1 MAATSV
7 AGISFDLFFDG
18 SKMLASINSS
28 CKKVKDQFD
37 KSFSQA
43 AKKSTKAIENGNRE
57 IDKILNNTARTAK
70 SKAAAIASI
79 YKKEGASSS
88 EAFRKAWSLIERDSK
103 NGSNQVKKHLKEI
116 GNQSKKTF
124 SEMGDDFSNGF
135 ASLKNSFSVKKA
147 GAMLAAAFGTK
158 KLVDFSKKCLELG
171 SDLAEVQNVVDVTFP
186 HMTDLV
192 DKFAKSA
199 AQNFGLSETMAKQ
212 YTGTFGAMSKA
223 FGFTEQQ
230 AYEMGSTLTGLSGDV
245 ASFYNISQDEAYTK
259 LKSVFTGET
268 ETLKD
273 LGVVMTQNALDQ
285 YALANGYNKTTAAMT
300 EQEKVA
306 LRYQFVQDKLSAAQ
320 GDFAR
325 TSDSWANQCRILSLQ
340 TQSLMATIGQGL
352 INLFT
357 PVIKVINIAIGK
369 LATLAN
375 AFKAFTELITGKK
388 SSDSSGGVAAVAD
401 SAAVA
406 NDSLGS
412 ASDAA
417 SDLTDNT
424 NKAGKAAQDTA
435 KKMKSLMG
443 FDQINKLDSQS
454 SSSGSTTPTSSGKGN
469 GGVLGSEVNF
479 GSLADGENVIDK
491 TDKKLSALIERC
503 QELAKLFKKGFE
515 IGFGNSQKKIDSINK
530 AIKNIGKNLKEIFT
544 DESVVNSANRCA
556 DNIAL
561 AFGKVT
567 GSVARIDITIAD
579 NFIGGIDKYL
589 EKSKKYIKKRIVSLF
604 DATGEIAK
612 LTGDYYVALA
622 DIFDI
627 FSSDDAKAITSD
639 IIQVFGD
646 GFLGAADLVV
656 KFERDFTEL
665 FTLPVIQNTDKI
677 SETLENML
685 SRWRTVFDILSQSVT
700 DTFDKINEVYDQ
712 YFAPFVDSIA
722 QGISDIVGTFLDAYN
737 TYLTPYLDYL
747 ADKFNT
753 VWSEHIQPALNGILE
768 LVGKLIENIGVLWEN
783 VVVPFIEWIIN
794 NIMPVIGPII
804 GGMGELFL
812 DLLAV
817 AGDVITGITDILGGF
832 LDFCTGV
839 FTSDFN
845 KCWQGIEEILKG
857 FKTIA
862 GSIFDF
868 MKKYI
873 FQPFIDFMRNT
884 FQTDWS
890 LSFGTLG
897 TVMNT
902 FLGSVERIW
911 GDIKKVFNGIINF
924 INGSFR
930 GNWKQAWNGIK
941 DVFGGIF
948 DSLVTLAK
956 TPLNAV
962 IDIINGLMSNLN
974 AGLSA
979 IESAFSF
986 SYDFTNPIT
995 KTRHYGHYGLSLPR
1009 VPEIPYLASGGY
1021 VKPNT
1026 PQLAMIGD
1034 NLHQGEIVAPE
1045 DKLKKM
1051 AIEAAVAAGGA
1062 GVSRA
1067 DLENIINRAVMRI
1080 VAALANMG
1088 FYLDSTQIANA
1099 QREAMAVMD
1108 IRNNT
1113 VEVG

>member
-7 AGISFDLFFDG
+7 GQIGLDLVVNKNKFESQMSNITG
-18 SKMLASINSS
+18 LA
-28 CKKVKDQFD
+28 
-37 KSFSQA
+37 
-43 AKKSTKAIENGNRE
+43 
-57 IDKILNNTARTAK
+57 
-70 SKAAAIASI
+70 
-79 YKKEGASSS
+79 
-88 EAFRKAWSLIERDSK
+88 
-103 NGSNQVKKHLKEI
+103 
-116 GNQSKKTF
+116 
-124 SEMGDDFSNGF
+124 
-135 ASLKNSFSVKKA
+135 KKA
-147 GAMLAAAFGTK
+147 GTALAAAFGTK
-158 KLVDFSKKCLELG
+158 KLIEFGKKCLDLG

-186 HMTDLV
+186 HMTDQV

-199 AQNFGLSETMAKQ
+199 AQSFGLSETMAKQ

-357 PVIKVINIAIGK
+357 PVIKVINMAIGK

-375 AFKAFTELITGKK
+375 AFKAFTEMITGKK
-388 SSDSSGGVAAVAD
+388 ASDNRGGVAAVAD

-406 NDSLGS
+406 NDSLNS

-443 FDQINKLDSQS
+443 FDQINKLSEQNDSAS
-454 SSSGSTTPTSSGKGN
+454 SDGSTPSGSGA
-469 GGVLGSEVNF
+469 GGLGSAVNF

-491 TDKKLSALIERC
+491 TSKSAQKLADLLKNIWKPF
-503 QELAKLFKKGFE
+503 QEAWKAEGK
-515 IGFGNSQKKIDSINK
+515 NTIN
-530 AIKNIGKNLKEIFT
+530 AASYAFKNIGKLAKSVGKSMVSVWTNGTGTKMLSTMLQIAQNVFKIIGNIVTQLDKAWNKNNVGTGIIQAIANIYQVILDIVKRITAATADWAKNLNFYPLLSSIKRLY
-544 DESVVNSANRCA
+544 ESISPLIEKIGNFISDLYEKIILPMLKWVIETGLPTLINVLTSVFDFLDQHQGIIDAVGA
-556 DNIAL
+556 ALIGAFAAEKIAPAITTIITSISSLKDFMTGLIAL
-561 AFGKVT
+561 FT
-567 GSVARIDITIAD
+567 GSGGLL
-579 NFIGGIDKYL
+579 GGIQA
-589 EKSKKYIKKRIVSLF
+589 IIT
-604 DATGEIAK
+604 AMGGPWIIA
-612 LTGDYYVALA
+612 
-622 DIFDI
+622 I
-627 FSSDDAKAITSD
+627 
-639 IIQVFGD
+639 
-646 GFLGAADLVV
+646 GAA
-656 KFERDFTEL
+656 
-665 FTLPVIQNTDKI
+665 
-677 SETLENML
+677 
-685 SRWRTVFDILSQSVT
+685 
-700 DTFDKINEVYDQ
+700 
-712 YFAPFVDSIA
+712 IA
-722 QGISDIVGTFLDAYN
+722 A
-737 TYLTPYLDYL
+737 
-747 ADKFNT
+747 
-753 VWSEHIQPALNGILE
+753 GIL
-768 LVGKLIENIGVLWEN
+768 LWQN
-783 VVVPFIEWIIN
+783 WDTIKVAA
-794 NIMPVIGPII
+794 
-804 GGMGELFL
+804 GELK
-812 DLLAV
+812 DWV
-817 AGDVITGITDILGGF
+817 V
-832 LDFCTGV
+832 
-839 FTSDFN
+839 
-845 KCWQGIEEILKG
+845 E
-857 FKTIA
+857 KTIA
-862 GSIFDF
+862 LKDGAVEAFTILKNNASGAVKVLAACVREKWQF
-868 MKKYI
+868 MESN
-873 FQPFIDFMRNT
+873 FSEFSTWLQSV

-911 GDIKKVFNGIINF
+911 GDIKKVFKGIINF
-924 INGSFR
+924 INGSFH

-1034 NLHQGEIVAPE
+1034 NLHQGEVVAPE

-1051 AIEAAVAAGGA
+1051 AIEAAIAAGGA

-1088 FYLDSTQIANA
+1088 FYLDSTQITNA

>member
-43 AKKSTKAIENGNRE
+43 AKKSTKAIDNGNRE

-124 SEMGDDFSNGF
+124 SEMGDEFSNGF

-147 GAMLAAAFGTK
+147 GVMLAAAFGTK

-186 HMTDLV
+186 HMTDQV

-199 AQNFGLSETMAKQ
+199 AQSFGLSETMAKQ

-357 PVIKVINIAIGK
+357 PVIKVISMTIGK

-388 SSDSSGGVAAVAD
+388 ASDNSGGVAAVAD

-406 NDSLGS
+406 NDSLNS

-469 GGVLGSEVNF
+469 GGILGSEVNF

-544 DESVVNSANRCA
+544 DESVVNSTNRCL

-567 GSVARIDITIAD
+567 GSVARIGITITD

-646 GFLGAADLVV
+646 GFLGATDLAV
-656 KFERDFTEL
+656 KFERDFVEL
-665 FTLPVIQNTDKI
+665 FTTPIVQNTDKI

-685 SRWRTVFDILSQSVT
+685 GRWRTVFDTLSQSVT
-700 DTFDKINEVYDQ
+700 DAFDKINEVYDQ
-712 YFAPFVDSIA
+712 YFAPFIDSITK
-722 QGISDIVGTFLDAYN
+722 GISDIIGTFLDAYN
-737 TYLTPYLDYL
+737 TYLAPYLDYL

-783 VVVPFIEWIIN
+783 VVVPFIEWIID

-845 KCWQGIEEILKG
+845 KCWQEIEEILKG

-941 DVFGGIF
+941 DLFGGIF

-1034 NLHQGEIVAPE
+1034 NLHQGEVVAPE